1 MRVLILK
8 NNIAEAVSSVERATS
23 QSGSLAALKNFHI
36 ATVGGKVVITA
47 TNLELAVR
55 ATVSGKVM
63 ESGSCS
69 VPASVVAPMFKN
81 IPAERITLE
90 WKDRVLIIRSDN
102 YEARVPGSDPKE
114 FPIIPTVSEGV
125 PSITLPVGLY
135 RDSFES
141 VVAAAQYSEIR
152 PEISG
157 VYCKFDGDSLVF
169 AATDSFRLSEWR
181 MGNEKFSAQGE
192 ASIIIPLRASEES
205 LRVFSDRDEELSI
218 AADQGQVFF
227 GTPTKN
233 LVSRLV
239 DGVFPDYHAI
249 VPHKTKSEIS
259 VSRAEFISGIR
270 LVSALAGKGNDITV
284 RVREG
289 ERVLELMAGDGGLG
303 EGEYALSGKTKG
315 EPFSVVFN
323 WKYLLDGL
331 RVFKGSEV
339 SLGIND
345 AGPALLMSH
354 EDPNLRYVV
363 MPIRA

>member
-8 NNIAEAVSSVERATS
+8 NNIAEAISSVERATS
-23 QSGSLAALKNFHI
+23 QSGSLSSLKNFHI
-36 ATVGGKVVITA
+36 ATIGGKVVVTA
-47 TNLELAVR
+47 TNLELAIR

-69 VPASVVAPMFKN
+69 VPASVVAPVLKN
-81 IPAERITLE
+81 IPAERVTLE

-114 FPIIPTVSEGV
+114 FPIIPAISEGV
-125 PSITLPVGLY
+125 PSVTLPVGVY

-141 VVAAAQYSEIR
+141 VVVAAQYSEIR

-157 VYCKFDGDSLVF
+157 VYLKFDGDAMVF

-181 MGNEKFSAQGE
+181 MGNEKFSARGE
-192 ASIIIPLRASEES
+192 SSAIIPLRASEES

-218 AADQGQVFF
+218 AVDQGQIFF
-227 GTPTKN
+227 ETPTRS
-233 LVSRLV
+233 LVSRLI

-249 VPHKTKSEIS
+249 IPHKTKSEIM
-259 VSRAEFISGIR
+259 VSKTEFIAGIK
-270 LVSALAGKGNDITV
+270 LVSSLSGKGNDITV

-289 ERVLELMAGDGGLG
+289 EKGLELVAGDGGLG
-303 EGEYALSGKTKG
+303 ENEYALSGKVKG

-331 RVFKGSEV
+331 RVFKGSEIT
-339 SLGIND
+339 LGVNS
-345 AGPALLMSH
+345 AGPALLLSH
-354 EDPNLRYVV
+354 EDPNLQYVV